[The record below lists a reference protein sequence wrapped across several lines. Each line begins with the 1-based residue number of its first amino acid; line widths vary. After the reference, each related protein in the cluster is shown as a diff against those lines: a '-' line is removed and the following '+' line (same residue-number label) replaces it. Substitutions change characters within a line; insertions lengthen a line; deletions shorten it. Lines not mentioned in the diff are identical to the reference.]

1 MAEFWSNNDRGY
13 RIRLWIDQTSQNIS
27 GNSSQVRVRLALL
40 NTTTAFAQYSCSA
53 YVDLNGQRL
62 NWSGSPNMTS
72 YNSTIML
79 IDQTIT
85 VGHNADGT
93 KTFGLMASFSGSG
106 GYSPSTLS
114 IGGNSFTLTTIPRTS
129 SFSGQTVAVGSNM
142 TITINRAS
150 SAFTHNL
157 RYGFGSKSG
166 TIATGVATSTSWAVP
181 INFAEEMPNGTSA
194 QGTIWCDTYSG
205 NTKIGTSHYIFT
217 VTVPDTIK
225 PTFTGITLS
234 DVNTAAQSLIPGN
247 TFIQVVSNIKVAFSG
262 ASGSYGSSIT
272 GYKAEIVGKK
282 QTTNVNGGTL
292 GIMNYNGAITIRAS
306 VSDSRG
312 RWSDTKD
319 VSVTVLE
326 YFAPALS
333 FSIARTG
340 STSST
345 LTVTRNA
352 IVAPLTVGGA
362 QKNTMTLSFK
372 VARLGTT
379 TYTTDTGAAAG
390 SWTSLS
396 SLTNSQANLS
406 GTYAANQS
414 WVVIGT
420 LADKFTSTEFA
431 INVATESV
439 VFSYDRSGVGV
450 NKIRERGA
458 LDVNGDIYANGNLIQ
473 LHQLTNKDGTAIN
486 DSYTDFNDNGRSGYF
501 HKAATAPNNP
511 AKTWGL
517 LHVVG
522 GGSHL
527 VQYFSERDGSRRLFL
542 RSKTNES
549 WTSWVEYA
557 KTDHPNLINTD
568 WVSAGFSGTYYK
580 RVGDVLT
587 IKYNFRGNG
596 STMNIGTIPSSVW
609 SPTQS
614 YMLIIAKWSVDG
626 TANSHVQINQ
636 GSGGLNVLSTG
647 NGTEYKGQ
655 LTIMI

>member
-1 MAEFWSNNDRGY
+1 
-13 RIRLWIDQTSQNIS
+13 
-27 GNSSQVRVRLALL
+27 
-40 NTTTAFAQYSCSA
+40 
-53 YVDLNGQRL
+53 
-62 NWSGSPNMTS
+62 
-72 YNSTIML
+72 
-79 IDQTIT
+79 
-85 VGHNADGT
+85 
-93 KTFGLMASFSGSG
+93 
-106 GYSPSTLS
+106 
-114 IGGNSFTLTTIPRTS
+114 
-129 SFSGQTVAVGSNM
+129 M